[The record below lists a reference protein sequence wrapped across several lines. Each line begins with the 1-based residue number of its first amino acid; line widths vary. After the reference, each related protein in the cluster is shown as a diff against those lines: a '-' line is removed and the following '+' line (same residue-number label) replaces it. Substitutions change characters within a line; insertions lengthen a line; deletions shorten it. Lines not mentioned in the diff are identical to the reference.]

1 MIDGNWSFIWNK
13 EFFFYFLSYYNVHL
27 ITKIFHHIPII
38 DNFICSL
45 LIFVKDFFFLRSYE
59 GKRKICVIEKNL
71 TFHYFFFIFLNK
83 WRILESKDT
92 FISLLRSNYVF
103 MEVFT
108 TSKVYL
114 PCKGIEEVTLTSR
127 KANPCH
133 SGRLHWLETGF
144 TGKFCNEIPQTQS

>member
-1 MIDGNWSFIWNK
+1 MIDGNWPFIWNK
-13 EFFFYFLSYYNVHL
+13 EFFFYFLSYYNVRL
-27 ITKIFHHIPII
+27 ITKTFHHIPI

-45 LIFVKDFFFLRSYE
+45 LTLKEVKDFFMLW
-59 GKRKICVIEKNL
+59 GNVIEKKFN
-71 TFHYFFFIFLNK
+71 FSFFFSFFLNK
-83 WRILESKDT
+83 WRIVKSKDT

>member
-1 MIDGNWSFIWNK
+1 MIDGNWPFIWNK
-13 EFFFYFLSYYNVHL
+13 EFFSYFLSYYNVRL
-27 ITKIFHHIPII
+27 ITKTFHHIPI

-45 LIFVKDFFFLRSYE
+45 LTLKEVKDFFMLWRN
-59 GKRKICVIEKNL
+59 VIEKKFN
-71 TFHYFFFIFLNK
+71 FSFFLFIFLNK
-83 WRILESKDT
+83 WRIVKSEDT
-92 FISLLRSNYVF
+92 FISLLKSNYVF